1 MRISLIALSLTATL
15 TAATAQEAPKF
26 DARPGCQA
34 GARSG
39 LTATPDAEAC
49 LRTEMKARDDLNAQ
63 WKDFV
68 AADKQRCVAKTHM
81 GGPPSYVEVLTCL
94 ELARDV
100 RKMPKDDNTGLDVGL
115 KKR

>member
-1 MRISLIALSLTATL
+1 MRTIFFATIL
-15 TAATAQEAPKF
+15 VAAANAAAAQEIPNF

-39 LTATPDAEAC
+39 LIARPDVDAC
-49 LRTEMKARDDLNAQ
+49 VASERKARDQMTAEWGQFNG
-63 WKDFV
+63 
-68 AADKQRCVAKTHM
+68 ADKQRCIAKTHL

-100 RKMPKDDNTGLDVGL
+100 RRMPKDGNTGLDVGL
-115 KKR
+115 RR